1 MSRKTRRRIRR
12 RKRGKSK
19 SRKRRGLLD
28 KHFSGPIT
36 NRWTKET
43 TYALIV
49 LDSVFVIW
57 YLQDTLLYW
66 QDIVSKLRNVIYI
79 IKSLFGV

>member
-1 MSRKTRRRIRR
+1 MRKTRRKVKR

-19 SRKRRGLLD
+19 SHKHRRFLERHLN
-28 KHFSGPIT
+28 GPIT

-49 LDSVFVIW
+49 LDATFFIW
-57 YLQDTLLYW
+57 WLQETMLNW
-66 QDIVSKLRNVIYI
+66 QEILFKLRNIMYI
-79 IKSLFGV
+79 TKSLFGV